1 MTNQQPQLQQQET
14 RTFMYKDERTSLVYS
29 EACLRQVVR
38 YMSKADALGVSNL
51 LSLYLDALEYVA
63 YCKFCESRRTR
74 TDSTDTLTAKDGLL
88 LGVRRSQILGLIN
101 ASTAQIRKQE
111 QRQAYSFRKYRA
123 SLGWEQ
129 YADDI
134 KEIELAAKTIS
145 KKTGEEHHVDHIV
158 PLKGQYKGHDTVC
171 GLHVP
176 WNLQVLPKCANLK
189 KGSTW
194 SPQDGYIPGD
204 PHGLVRNY
212 VNREKNQN

>member
-1 MTNQQPQLQQQET
+1 
-14 RTFMYKDERTSLVYS
+14 MYKDERTSVVYS
-29 EACLRQVVR
+29 EACLRQIVR
-38 YMSKADALGVSNL
+38 YMSKADALSVSNL

-63 YCKFCESRRTR
+63 YCKFCESKRTS

-158 PLKGQYKGHDTVC
+158 PLKGHSSMTPMV
-171 GLHVP
+171 V
-176 WNLQVLPKCANLK
+176 NPKPAA
-189 KGSTW
+189 
-194 SPQDGYIPGD
+194 GD
-204 PHGLVRNY
+204 PLGQRGTVGWKLWTATVILQEAFMVRLEVGATN
-212 VNREKNQN
+212 

>member
-1 MTNQQPQLQQQET
+1 MTSQQPQPQET
-14 RTFMYKDERTSLVYS
+14 RPFMYKDERTSLVYS
-29 EACLRQVVR
+29 EACLRQVIR

-63 YCKFCESRRTR
+63 YCKFCESKRTI

-111 QRQAYSFRKYRA
+111 QRQAYAFRKYRA

-176 WNLQVLPKCANLK
+176 WNLQVLPKRANLK

-204 PHGLVRNY
+204 PNGLVRNY
-212 VNREKNQN
+212 MDSKKS

>member
-1 MTNQQPQLQQQET
+1 MTSQQPQPQET
-14 RTFMYKDERTSLVYS
+14 RPFMYKDERTSVVYS

-38 YMSKADALGVSNL
+38 YMSKANAPGVSNL

-63 YCKFCESRRTR
+63 YCEFCESKRIR

-176 WNLQVLPKCANLK
+176 WNLQVLPKRENLK

-194 SPQDGYIPGD
+194 STRDGYSVGD

>member
-1 MTNQQPQLQQQET
+1 MTNQQPQPQET
-14 RTFMYKDERTSLVYS
+14 RTFMYKDERTSVVYS
-29 EACLRQVVR
+29 EACLRQIVR
-38 YMSKADALGVSNL
+38 YMSNADALSVSNL

-63 YCKFCESRRTR
+63 YCKFCESKKTR

-111 QRQAYSFRKYRA
+111 QRQAYAFRKYRA

-176 WNLQVLPKCANLK
+176 WNLQVLPKRENLK

-194 SPQDGYIPGD
+194 SPLDGYSVGD
-204 PHGLVRNY
+204 PNGLVRNY
-212 VNREKNQN
+212 MDSKKN

>member
-1 MTNQQPQLQQQET
+1 MINIKKILVSTAIGFS
-14 RTFMYKDERTSLVYS
+14 TFALSQGTFTS
-29 EACLRQVVR
+29 
-38 YMSKADALGVSNL
+38 SNL
-51 LSLYLDALEYVA
+51 PQSYENSNT
-63 YCKFCESRRTR
+63 KESVSSEKLLT
-74 TDSTDTLTAKDGLL
+74 SKGFSVLTAKDGLL

-111 QRQAYSFRKYRA
+111 QRQAYAFRKYRA

-176 WNLQVLPKCANLK
+176 WNLQVLPKRENLK
-189 KGSTW
+189 KGSAW
-194 SPQDGYIPGD
+194 SPQDGYSVGD
-204 PHGLVRNY
+204 PNGLVRNY
-212 VNREKNQN
+212 MDSKKNQN

>member
-1 MTNQQPQLQQQET
+1 MTSQQPQPQET
-14 RTFMYKDERTSLVYS
+14 RPFMYKDERTSVVYS
-29 EACLRQVVR
+29 EACLRQIIR
-38 YMSKADALGVSNL
+38 YMSKADALSISNL

-63 YCKFCESRRTR
+63 YCEFCESKRTR

-176 WNLQVLPKCANLK
+176 WNLQVLPKRENLK
-189 KGSTW
+189 KGSAW
-194 SPQDGYIPGD
+194 SPQDGYSVGD
-204 PHGLVRNY
+204 PHGIVRNY
-212 VNREKNQN
+212 IDSKKQQ

>member
-1 MTNQQPQLQQQET
+1 MTSQQPQPQET
-14 RTFMYKDERTSLVYS
+14 RTFMYKDERTSVVYS

-63 YCKFCESRRTR
+63 YCEFCESKRTR

-176 WNLQVLPKCANLK
+176 WNLQVLPKRENLK

-194 SPQDGYIPGD
+194 SPRDGYSVGD
-204 PHGLVRNY
+204 PHGIVRNY
-212 VNREKNQN
+212 ANREKNQN

>member
-1 MTNQQPQLQQQET
+1 MTIQQPQPQSS
-14 RTFMYKDERTSLVYS
+14 RPFMYKDERTSVVYS

-38 YMSKADALGVSNL
+38 YMSKADALSVSNL

-63 YCKFCESRRTR
+63 YCKFCESKRSR
-74 TDSTDTLTAKDGLL
+74 TDNTDTLTAKDGLL

-101 ASTAQIRKQE
+101 SSTAQIRKQE

-176 WNLQVLPKCANLK
+176 WNLQVLPKRENLK
-189 KGSTW
+189 KGSAW
-194 SPQDGYIPGD
+194 SPQDGYSVGD
-204 PHGLVRNY
+204 PNGLVRNY
-212 VNREKNQN
+212 MDSKKN

>member
-1 MTNQQPQLQQQET
+1 MTSQQPQPQPQET
-14 RTFMYKDERTSLVYS
+14 RTFMYKDERTSVVYS
-29 EACLRQVVR
+29 EACLRQIVR
-38 YMSKADALGVSNL
+38 YMSKADALSVSNL

-63 YCKFCESRRTR
+63 YCKFCESKRTR

-176 WNLQVLPKCANLK
+176 WNLQVLPKRENLK
-189 KGSTW
+189 KGSAW
-194 SPQDGYIPGD
+194 SPQDGYSVGD
-204 PHGLVRNY
+204 PHGIVRNY
-212 VNREKNQN
+212 IDSKKN

>member
-1 MTNQQPQLQQQET
+1 MTSQQPQPQPQET

-51 LSLYLDALEYVA
+51 LALYLDALEYVA
-63 YCKFCESRRTR
+63 YCEFCESKRTR

-111 QRQAYSFRKYRA
+111 QRQAYAFRKYRA

-176 WNLQVLPKCANLK
+176 WNLQVLPKRENLK

-194 SPQDGYIPGD
+194 SPRDGYSVGD
-204 PHGLVRNY
+204 PHGIVRNY
-212 VNREKNQN
+212 MNSKKN

>member
-1 MTNQQPQLQQQET
+1 MTIQQPQPQSS
-14 RTFMYKDERTSLVYS
+14 RPFMYKDERTSVVYS

-38 YMSKADALGVSNL
+38 YMSKADALSVSNL

-63 YCKFCESRRTR
+63 YCKFCESKRSR
-74 TDSTDTLTAKDGLL
+74 TDNTDTLTAKDGLL

-101 ASTAQIRKQE
+101 SSTAQIRKQE

-145 KKTGEEHHVDHIV
+145 KNTGEDHHVDHIV

-176 WNLQVLPKCANLK
+176 WNLQVLPKRENLK

-194 SPQDGYIPGD
+194 SPQDGYSVGD
-204 PHGLVRNY
+204 PNGLVRNY
-212 VNREKNQN
+212 MDSKKN

>member
-1 MTNQQPQLQQQET
+1 MTSQQPQPQQQET
-14 RTFMYKDERTSLVYS
+14 RTFMYKDERTSVVYS

-51 LSLYLDALEYVA
+51 LPLYLDALEYVA
-63 YCKFCESRRTR
+63 YCEFCESKRTS

-176 WNLQVLPKCANLK
+176 WNLQVLPKRENLK

-194 SPQDGYIPGD
+194 SQRDGYSVGD

-212 VNREKNQN
+212 VNREKN

>member
-1 MTNQQPQLQQQET
+1 MTSQQPQPQET
-14 RTFMYKDERTSLVYS
+14 RPFMYKDERTSVVYS
-29 EACLRQVVR
+29 EACLRQIVR

-63 YCKFCESRRTR
+63 YCEFCESKRTR

-111 QRQAYSFRKYRA
+111 QRQAYAFRKYRA

-134 KEIELAAKTIS
+134 KEIELAAKTIT

-176 WNLQVLPKCANLK
+176 WNLQVLPKRENLI

-194 SPQDGYIPGD
+194 APQDGYTTGD
-204 PHGLVRNY
+204 PNGLVRNY
-212 VNREKNQN
+212 MNSKKN

>member
-1 MTNQQPQLQQQET
+1 MTSQQPQPQPQET
-14 RTFMYKDERTSLVYS
+14 RPFMYKDERTSVVYS

-63 YCKFCESRRTR
+63 YCEFCESKRTR

-176 WNLQVLPKCANLK
+176 WNLQVLPKRENLK

-194 SPQDGYIPGD
+194 SPRDGYSVGD
-204 PHGLVRNY
+204 PHGSVRNY
-212 VNREKNQN
+212 MHSKKN

>member
-1 MTNQQPQLQQQET
+1 MTNQQPQPQET
-14 RTFMYKDERTSLVYS
+14 RPFMYKDERTSVVYS
-29 EACLRQVVR
+29 EACLRQIVR
-38 YMSKADALGVSNL
+38 YMSKADALSVSNL

-63 YCKFCESRRTR
+63 YCKFCESKKTR

-123 SLGWEQ
+123 HVGWEQ

-176 WNLQVLPKCANLK
+176 WNLQVLPKRENLK

-194 SPQDGYIPGD
+194 SPLDGYSVGD
-204 PHGLVRNY
+204 PNGSVRNY
-212 VNREKNQN
+212 MNSKKN

>member
-1 MTNQQPQLQQQET
+1 MTNQQPQPQET
-14 RTFMYKDERTSLVYS
+14 RTFMYKDERTSVVYS

-63 YCKFCESRRTR
+63 YCKFCESKRTR

-111 QRQAYSFRKYRA
+111 QRQAYAFRKYRA

-176 WNLQVLPKCANLK
+176 WNLQVLPKRANLK

-194 SPQDGYIPGD
+194 SPQDGYSVGD
-204 PHGLVRNY
+204 PHGIVRNY
-212 VNREKNQN
+212 GNREKNQN

>member
-1 MTNQQPQLQQQET
+1 
-14 RTFMYKDERTSLVYS
+14 MYKDERTSVVYS
-29 EACLRQVVR
+29 EACLRQIVR
-38 YMSKADALGVSNL
+38 YMSKADALSVSNL

-63 YCKFCESRRTR
+63 YCKFCESKKTR

-123 SLGWEQ
+123 HVGWEQ

-134 KEIELAAKTIS
+134 KEIELAAKTIT

-176 WNLQVLPKCANLK
+176 WNLQVLPKRENLK

-194 SPQDGYIPGD
+194 SPLDGYSVGD
-204 PHGLVRNY
+204 PNGSVRNY
-212 VNREKNQN
+212 MNSKKN

>member
-1 MTNQQPQLQQQET
+1 
-14 RTFMYKDERTSLVYS
+14 MYKDERTSVVYS
-29 EACLRQVVR
+29 EACLRQIVR

-51 LSLYLDALEYVA
+51 LALYLDALEYVA
-63 YCKFCESRRTR
+63 YCEFCESKRTR
-74 TDSTDTLTAKDGLL
+74 TDSTDALTAKDGLL

-176 WNLQVLPKCANLK
+176 WNLQVLPKRENLK

-194 SPQDGYIPGD
+194 SPRDGYSVGD
-204 PHGLVRNY
+204 PHGIVRNY
-212 VNREKNQN
+212 MNSKKN

>member
-1 MTNQQPQLQQQET
+1 MTNQQPQPQET
-14 RTFMYKDERTSLVYS
+14 RPFMYKDERTSVVYS
-29 EACLRQVVR
+29 EACLRQIVR
-38 YMSKADALGVSNL
+38 YMSKADALSVSNL

-63 YCKFCESRRTR
+63 YCKFCESKRTR

-123 SLGWEQ
+123 HVGWEQ

-145 KKTGEEHHVDHIV
+145 KKTGEDHHVDHIV

-176 WNLQVLPKCANLK
+176 WNLQVLPKRENLK

-194 SPQDGYIPGD
+194 NPCDGYEKGD
-204 PHGLVRNY
+204 PQGLVRNY
-212 VNREKNQN
+212 MNSKKQQ